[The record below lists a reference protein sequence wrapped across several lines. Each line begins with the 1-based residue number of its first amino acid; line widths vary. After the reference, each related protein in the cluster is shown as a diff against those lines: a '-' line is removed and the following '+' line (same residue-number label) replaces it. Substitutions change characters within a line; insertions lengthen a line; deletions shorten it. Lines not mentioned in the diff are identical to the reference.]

1 MSANYV
7 RLTANTMEVL
17 PEEKQA
23 EVYNFAKFLKTKSKN
38 NTKRSIKKISILDLI
53 GIGESGYTDIA
64 LNHDKYLYE

>member
-23 EVYNFAKFLKTKSKN
+23 EVYDFAKFLKTTSKN
-38 NTKRSIKKISILDLI
+38 NTKRTVKKTSVLELI
-53 GIGESGYTDIA
+53 GIEESGYTDIA